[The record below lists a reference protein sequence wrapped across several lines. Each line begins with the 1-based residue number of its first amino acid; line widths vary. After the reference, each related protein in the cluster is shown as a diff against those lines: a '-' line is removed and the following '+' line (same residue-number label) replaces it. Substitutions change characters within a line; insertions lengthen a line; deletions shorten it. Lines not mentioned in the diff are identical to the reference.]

1 MYELRHSLT
10 SKTQYTVCQKYEIV
24 EIQKQMMV
32 LKLTLTEEVKKIL
45 TTEKNPQCFNPKI

>member
-24 EIQKQMMV
+24 EIQKQMSG
-32 LKLTLTEEVKKIL
+32 TQID
-45 TTEKNPQCFNPKI
+45 FDRGS